1 VTSRLKQLLFWGVVL
16 AGFAAGCGGRGELG
30 AKALSQHSRSL
41 ESGAA
46 EGALLAEDAS
56 SGRTTDIYLHEHS
69 ADLIGAISR
78 EKASL
83 TKAAAEP
90 ELEPKLRTLRG
101 LAVRVGAELR
111 QLPGASRDR
120 QRALGREL
128 GSAADELD
136 RIGKGLDAA

>member
-1 VTSRLKQLLFWGVVL
+1 MTSRLKQFLFWSIVL
-16 AGFAAGCGGRGELG
+16 AVLAAGCGGRGELG
-30 AKALSQHSRSL
+30 AKALSQHSKSL

-56 SGRTTDIYLHEHS
+56 SGRTTDIYLHEHA

-78 EKASL
+78 ETASL
-83 TKAAAEP
+83 TKAEADP
-90 ELEPKLRTLRG
+90 GLEPKLRALRG
-101 LAVRVGAELR
+101 LAVRVSAELR

-128 GSAADELD
+128 GSAAGELE
-136 RIGKGLDAA
+136 RIGKGLETA